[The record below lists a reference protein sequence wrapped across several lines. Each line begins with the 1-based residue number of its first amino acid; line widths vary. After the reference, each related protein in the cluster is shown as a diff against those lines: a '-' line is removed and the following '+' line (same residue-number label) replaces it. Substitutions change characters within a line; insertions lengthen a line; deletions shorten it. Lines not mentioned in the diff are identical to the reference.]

1 MELSSSRVSDVTF
14 FKIQSFL
21 PRSFVRSDEKKLTE
35 EIAGDL
41 LDSLNR
47 TATQLA
53 GQWLNLDKIVR
64 NALKPAKNQSIPLA
78 AKEEN

>member
-1 MELSSSRVSDVTF
+1 M
-14 FKIQSFL
+14 
-21 PRSFVRSDEKKLTE
+21 TE